1 MAYFKMQLGTAD
13 NFGEVKMHPVRFRL
27 PVSAIILGAL
37 GLVALIGG
45 FLALAGQLRH
55 FHPLLNRDGGLA
67 LVVSGIALVLS
78 GSFPLAIAYLSAE
91 RSSAD

>member
-1 MAYFKMQLGTAD
+1 MP
-13 NFGEVKMHPVRFRL
+13 PVRFRI

-37 GLVALIGG
+37 GLVVLAGG

-67 LVVSGIALVLS
+67 LLVSGIALVLS

-91 RSSAD
+91 RNSAD